1 MSLGRTTTGVGLLF
15 GLLFSAGAHAQQVD
29 GPPPPAP
36 PATITRDAEGRAT
49 IRATRLATAL
59 RIDGQLDESLYSS
72 TPPVSDFIQ
81 VEPNDGAPATQET
94 EVWFSFDQTNVYV
107 SFRVWESQPDRM
119 IVNEMRRDSTQNIL
133 QNETV
138 AFILDT
144 YHDRRNGVLFH
155 INAIGGRLDGQVTNE
170 RQYNPDWN
178 PIWDHAVARFA
189 GGWTLETAVPFKS
202 LRYRPGRDQVWG
214 FNARRINRWKNEISY
229 VTRVPNALGIRGIFQ
244 TSQAATL
251 IGIEAPPGSRNL
263 EIKPY
268 VISDLKTDVTA
279 SPSIRNDLGGDVGLD
294 VKYGVTQNL
303 TADFTYNT
311 DFAQVEADEQ
321 QINLTRFSLFFP
333 EKREFFLEN
342 QGLFQFG
349 GVTGRFGGGDT
360 PILFFSRRIG
370 LEQGQEIGIQAGGRL
385 TGRVGAF
392 SVGALNIRTDEDA
405 VSGTQSTNFSVL
417 RIKRDLLRRSSIGGI
432 FTRRSDAVNGVGSND
447 TYGIDGTFAFFNNFA
462 INTYWARTHT
472 EGLSTDDTS
481 YRVDLNYNGDRY
493 GVELERLRVGD
504 NFNPEI
510 GFLRRDDMRKSFAQL
525 RLSPR
530 PASIAQVRKF
540 SWIGSLNYIE
550 DGPGRLE
557 TRESRGEFGIEFEN
571 SDALN
576 VSYTDTYEFLKQ
588 PFAIARDVT
597 IPVGG
602 YNFNTLALRFTMG
615 QHRKASGILSIE
627 QGSFFGGDKTT
638 VGYSRGRVEISP
650 QLAIEPSVSVNRV
663 TLPVGSFTTNLVSS
677 RLTYTLT
684 PKMFVSGLVQ
694 YNSSRHSVAANVRF
708 RWEYRPGSELFIV
721 YNDTRDTGTAGFPDL
736 QNRAFI
742 VKINRLFR
750 F

>member
-1 MSLGRTTTGVGLLF
+1 MSRTTTGVGLLL
-15 GLLFSAGAHAQQVD
+15 GVLFSAGAHAQQVD
-29 GPPPPAP
+29 GPPPPDP
-36 PATITRDAEGRAT
+36 PATIARDAEGRAT
-49 IRATRLATAL
+49 IRATRIATPL
-59 RIDGQLDESLYSS
+59 RIDGQLDESLYASVR
-72 TPPVSDFIQ
+72 PVSDFIQ
-81 VEPNDGAPATQET
+81 VEPNDGEPATQKT

-107 SFRVWESQPDRM
+107 TFRAWESRPDRM

-144 YHDRRNGVLFH
+144 YYDRRNGVLFH

-170 RQYNPDWN
+170 RQYNSDWN
-178 PIWDHAVARFA
+178 PIWDHAVGRFA

-251 IGIEAPPGSRNL
+251 VGIEAPPGSRNL
-263 EIKPY
+263 EVKPY
-268 VISDLKTDVTA
+268 VISDLTTDVTA
-279 SPSIRNDLGGDVGLD
+279 DPAIRNDPGGDVGLD
-294 VKYGVTQNL
+294 LKYGVTPNL

-311 DFAQVEADEQ
+311 DFAQVEADEEQ
-321 QINLTRFSLFFP
+321 VNLTRFSLFFP

-342 QGLFQFG
+342 QGLFEFG
-349 GVTGRFGGGDT
+349 GATGRFSGDT
-360 PILFFSRRIG
+360 PLLFFSRRIG
-370 LEQGQEIGIQAGGRL
+370 LDAGREIDIQAGGRL

-392 SVGALNIRTDEDA
+392 SVGVLNIRTDEDVVSNTPVTDFSA
-405 VSGTQSTNFSVL
+405 V
-417 RIKRDLLRRSSIGGI
+417 RIKRDVLRRSSIGGI
-432 FTRRSDAVNGVGSND
+432 FTRRSVALNGVGSNE
-447 TYGIDGTFAFFNNFA
+447 TYGVDGTFAFFNNLA
-462 INTYWARTHT
+462 INTYWARTRT
-472 EGLSTDDTS
+472 EDLSRDDTS
-481 YRVDLNYNGDRY
+481 HRLDLNYNGDRY
-493 GVELERLRVGD
+493 GVELERLRIGD
-504 NFNPEI
+504 NFKPEV
-510 GFLRRDDMRKSFAQL
+510 GFLRRDDMRKSFAQF
-525 RLSPR
+525 RFSPR
-530 PASIAQVRKF
+530 PASIASVRKF
-540 SWIGSLNYIE
+540 SWIGSITYIE

-576 VSYTDTYEFLKQ
+576 VSYTDTYEFLDE
-588 PFAIARDVT
+588 PFRIVSGVT
-597 IPVGG
+597 IPGGG
-602 YNFNTLALRFTMG
+602 YNFSTLALRFTMG
-615 QHRKASGILSIE
+615 QHRKASGILSIQ
-627 QGSFFGGDKTT
+627 QGSFFGGDKTA

-721 YNDTRDTGTAGFPDL
+721 YNDTRDTEGGGFPEL
-736 QNRAFI
+736 QSRAFI

>member
-1 MSLGRTTTGVGLLF
+1 MTRITAGVGLLVIF
-15 GLLFSAGAHAQQVD
+15 LSCPRADAQQID

-36 PATITRDAEGRAT
+36 PTSIARDVEGKAT
-49 IRATRLATAL
+49 IRATRVATPL
-59 RIDGQLDESLYSS
+59 RIDGQLDESLYGSV
-72 TPPVSDFIQ
+72 TPVSDFIQ
-81 VEPNDGAPATQET
+81 VEPNDGAPATQKT
-94 EVWFSFDQTNVYV
+94 ELWVAFDQTNVYV
-107 SFRVWESQPDRM
+107 SFRVWESRPDRM

-133 QNETV
+133 QNEAV

-144 YHDRRNGVLFH
+144 YYDRRNGVLFH
-155 INAIGGRLDGQVTNE
+155 INAIGGRLDGQVTDE
-170 RQYNPDWN
+170 RQYNSDWN
-178 PIWDHAVARFA
+178 PIWDYATGRFD
-189 GGWTLETAVPFKS
+189 GGWTLEAAVPFKS
-202 LRYRPGRDQVWG
+202 LRYRPGREQVWG
-214 FNARRINRWKNEISY
+214 LNARRINRWKNEISY

-244 TSQAATL
+244 VSAAATL
-251 IGIEAPPGSRNL
+251 VGIEAPPGARSL
-263 EIKPY
+263 ELKPY
-268 VISDLKTDVTA
+268 AISDLTTDATA
-279 SPSIRNDLGGDVGLD
+279 SPAIRNDVGGDAGLD

-311 DFAQVEADEQ
+311 DFAQVEADEEQ
-321 QINLTRFSLFFP
+321 VNLTRFSLFFP

-349 GVTGRFGGGDT
+349 GVTGRFGGDT

-370 LEQGQEIGIQAGGRL
+370 LDSGREIGIQAGGRL

-405 VSGTQSTNFSVL
+405 GSNTPSTNFSVL
-417 RIKRDLLRRSSIGGI
+417 RIKRDVLRRSSIGGI
-432 FTRRSDAVNGVGSND
+432 FTRRSVALNGAGSNE

-462 INTYWARTHT
+462 INTYWARTRT
-472 EGLSTDDTS
+472 EGASTDDTS
-481 YRVDLNYNGDRY
+481 CRMDLNYNGDRY
-493 GVELERLRVGD
+493 GVELERLRVGE
-504 NFNPEI
+504 NFNPEM
-510 GFLRRDDMRKSFAQL
+510 GFLRRDDLRKSFAQF
-525 RLSPR
+525 RFSPR
-530 PASIAQVRKF
+530 PASIASIRKF
-540 SWIGSLNYIE
+540 SWIGSLTYIE

-557 TRESRGEFGIEFEN
+557 TRESRGEAGIEFEN
-571 SDALN
+571 SDSLN

-588 PFAIARDVT
+588 PFPIAPGVS

-602 YNFNTLALRFTMG
+602 YSFGTLGVRFTMG
-615 QHRKASGILSIE
+615 QQRRSSGILSFQ

-638 VGYSRGRVEISP
+638 IGYSRGRVEISP
-650 QLAIEPSVSVNRV
+650 RLAIEPSVSMNRV
-663 TLPVGSFTTNLVSS
+663 TLPVGSFTTNLLSS

-721 YNDTRDTGTAGFPDL
+721 YNDTRDTEGLGFPDL
-736 QNRAFI
+736 ETRSFV

>member
-1 MSLGRTTTGVGLLF
+1 MTRITAGVGLLVIF
-15 GLLFSAGAHAQQVD
+15 LSCPRADAQQID

-36 PATITRDAEGRAT
+36 PTSIARDVEGKAT
-49 IRATRLATAL
+49 IRATRVATPL
-59 RIDGQLDESLYSS
+59 RIDGQLDESLYGSV
-72 TPPVSDFIQ
+72 TPVSDFIQ
-81 VEPNDGAPATQET
+81 VEPNDGAPATQKT
-94 EVWFSFDQTNVYV
+94 ELWVAFDQTSVYV

-133 QNETV
+133 QNEAV

-144 YHDRRNGVLFH
+144 YYDRRNGALFH
-155 INAIGGRLDGQVTNE
+155 INAIGGRLDGQVTDE
-170 RQYNPDWN
+170 RQYNSDWN
-178 PIWDHAVARFA
+178 PIWDYATGRFD
-189 GGWTLETAVPFKS
+189 GGWTLEAAVPFKS
-202 LRYRPGRDQVWG
+202 LRYRPGREQVWG
-214 FNARRINRWKNEISY
+214 LNARRINRWKNEISY

-244 TSQAATL
+244 VSAAATL
-251 IGIEAPPGSRNL
+251 VGIEAPPGARSL
-263 EIKPY
+263 ELKPY
-268 VISDLKTDVTA
+268 AIFDLTTDATV
-279 SPSIRNDLGGDVGLD
+279 SPAIRNDVGGDAGLD

-311 DFAQVEADEQ
+311 DFAQVEADEEQ
-321 QINLTRFSLFFP
+321 VNLTRFSLFFP

-349 GVTGRFGGGDT
+349 GVTGRFGGDT

-370 LEQGQEIGIQAGGRL
+370 LDSGREIGIQAGGRL

-405 VSGTQSTNFSVL
+405 GSNTPSTNFSVL
-417 RIKRDLLRRSSIGGI
+417 RIKRDVLRRSSIGGI
-432 FTRRSDAVNGVGSND
+432 FTRRSVALNGAGSNE

-462 INTYWARTHT
+462 INTYWARTRT
-472 EGLSTDDTS
+472 EGRSTDDTS
-481 YRVDLNYNGDRY
+481 YRMDLNYNGDRY
-493 GVELERLRVGD
+493 GVELERLRVGE
-504 NFNPEI
+504 NFNPEM
-510 GFLRRDDMRKSFAQL
+510 GFLRRDDLRKSFAQF
-525 RLSPR
+525 RFSPR
-530 PASIAQVRKF
+530 PASIASIRKF
-540 SWIGSLNYIE
+540 SWIGSLTYIE

-557 TRESRGEFGIEFEN
+557 TRESRGEAGIEFEN
-571 SDALN
+571 SDSLN
-576 VSYTDTYEFLKQ
+576 VSYTHTYEFLKQ
-588 PFAIARDVT
+588 PFPIAPGVT

-602 YNFNTLALRFTMG
+602 YSFGTLGVRFTMG
-615 QHRKASGILSIE
+615 QQRRSSGILSFQ

-650 QLAIEPSVSVNRV
+650 RLAIEPSVSMNRV
-663 TLPVGSFTTNLVSS
+663 TLPVGSFTTNLLNS

-721 YNDTRDTGTAGFPDL
+721 YNDTRDTEGLGFPDL
-736 QNRAFI
+736 ETRSFV

>member
-1 MSLGRTTTGVGLLF
+1 MIRTGSRLAHLLA
-15 GLLFSAGAHAQQVD
+15 LLYCASAHAQQVD
-29 GPPPPAP
+29 GPPPPDP

-49 IRATRLATAL
+49 IRATRVATPL

-72 TPPVSDFIQ
+72 TPPVSDFTQ
-81 VEPNDGAPATQET
+81 VEPNDGAPATQKT
-94 EVWFSFDQTNVYV
+94 ELWVSFDQTNVYV
-107 SFRVWESQPDRM
+107 AFRVWESEPDRM
-119 IVNEMRRDSTQNIL
+119 IVNEMRRDSNRNII

-138 AFILDT
+138 GFVLDT
-144 YHDRRNGVLFH
+144 YHDRRNGVIFH
-155 INAIGGRLDGQVTNE
+155 SNAIGGRLDGQVTDE
-170 RQYNPDWN
+170 RLYNTDWS
-178 PIWDHAVARFA
+178 PIWDHATGRFA
-189 GGWTLETAVPFKS
+189 GGWTLEVAVPFKS

-229 VTRVPNALGIRGIFQ
+229 VSPVSNALGIRGIMQ

-251 IGIEAPPGSRNL
+251 VGIEAPPGSRNL

-279 SPSIRNDLGGDVGLD
+279 SPAIRNDPGGKAGLD

-321 QINLTRFSLFFP
+321 QVNLTRFSLFFP

-349 GVTGRFGGGDT
+349 GVTGRFGGDT

-370 LEQGQEIGIQAGGRL
+370 LEQGREIGIQAGGRL

-392 SVGALNIRTDEDA
+392 SVGALNISTDEDA
-405 VSGTQSTNFSVL
+405 VSGTQPTNFSVL
-417 RIKRDLLRRSSIGGI
+417 RVKRDLLRRSSIGGI
-432 FTRRSDAVNGVGSND
+432 FTRRSIAVNGVGSND
-447 TYGIDGTFAFFNNFA
+447 TYGIDGTFAFFNNLA
-462 INTYWARTHT
+462 INTYWARTQT
-472 EGLSTDDTS
+472 EGLSGDDTS
-481 YRVDLNYNGDRY
+481 YRLDLNYNGDRY

-504 NFNPEI
+504 DFNPEI

-525 RLSPR
+525 RFSPR
-530 PASIAQVRKF
+530 PASIARVRKF
-540 SWIGSLNYIE
+540 SWLGSLTYIE

-557 TRESRGEFGIEFEN
+557 TRENHGEFGIEFEN

-576 VSYTDTYEFLKQ
+576 VSYTDSYEFLKQ
-588 PFAIARDVT
+588 PFAIARGVT

-602 YNFNTLALRFTMG
+602 YNFGTLAVRFTMG
-615 QHRKASGILSIE
+615 QHRRASGILSIE
-627 QGSFFGGDKTT
+627 RGSFFGGDKTT
-638 VGYSRGRVEISP
+638 LGYSRGRVKISP
-650 QLAIEPSVSVNRV
+650 QLAIEPSVSVNRL

-677 RLTYTLT
+677 RVTYTLT

-694 YNSSRHSVAANVRF
+694 YNSSRRSVAANVRF

-721 YNDTRDTGTAGFPDL
+721 YNDTRDTGSAGFPDL

>member
-1 MSLGRTTTGVGLLF
+1 MNRITTGVGLLVIF
-15 GLLFSAGAHAQQVD
+15 LSCPRADAQQID

-36 PATITRDAEGRAT
+36 PTSIARDVEGKAT
-49 IRATRLATAL
+49 IRATRVATPIG
-59 RIDGQLDESLYSS
+59 IDGQLDESLYGSV
-72 TPPVSDFIQ
+72 TPVSDFIQ
-81 VEPNDGAPATQET
+81 VEPNDGAPATQKT
-94 EVWFSFDQTNVYV
+94 ELWVAFDQTNVYV
-107 SFRVWESQPDRM
+107 SFRLWESQPDRM

-133 QNETV
+133 QNEAV

-144 YHDRRNGVLFH
+144 YYDRRNGVLFH
-155 INAIGGRLDGQVTNE
+155 INAIGGRLDGQVTDE
-170 RQYNPDWN
+170 RQYNSDWN
-178 PIWDHAVARFA
+178 PIWDYATGRFD
-189 GGWTLETAVPFKS
+189 GGWTLEAAVPFKS
-202 LRYRPGRDQVWG
+202 LRYRPGREQVWG
-214 FNARRINRWKNEISY
+214 LNARRINRWKNEISY

-244 TSQAATL
+244 VSAAATL
-251 IGIEAPPGSRNL
+251 VGIEAPPGARSL
-263 EIKPY
+263 ELKPY
-268 VISDLKTDVTA
+268 AISDLTTDTTA
-279 SPSIRNDLGGDVGLD
+279 SPAIRNDVGGDAGLD

-311 DFAQVEADEQ
+311 DFAQVEADEEQ
-321 QINLTRFSLFFP
+321 VNLTRFSLFFP

-349 GVTGRFGGGDT
+349 GVTGRFGGDT

-370 LEQGQEIGIQAGGRL
+370 LDSGREIGIQAGGRL

-392 SVGALNIRTDEDA
+392 SVGALNIRTDEDEG
-405 VSGTQSTNFSVL
+405 SNTPSTNFSVL
-417 RIKRDLLRRSSIGGI
+417 RIKRDVLRRSSIGGI
-432 FTRRSDAVNGVGSND
+432 FTRRSVALNGAGSNE

-462 INTYWARTHT
+462 INTYWARTRT
-472 EGLSTDDTS
+472 EDRSTDDTS
-481 YRVDLNYNGDRY
+481 YRMDLNYNGDRY
-493 GVELERLRVGD
+493 GVELERLRVGE
-504 NFNPEI
+504 NFNPEM
-510 GFLRRDDMRKSFAQL
+510 GFLRRDDLRKSFAQF
-525 RLSPR
+525 RFSPR
-530 PASIAQVRKF
+530 PASIASIRKF
-540 SWIGSLNYIE
+540 SWIGSLTYIE

-557 TRESRGEFGIEFEN
+557 TRESRGEAGIEFEN
-571 SDALN
+571 SDILN

-588 PFAIARDVT
+588 PFPIAPGVT

-602 YNFNTLALRFTMG
+602 YSFGTLGGRFTMG
-615 QHRKASGILSIE
+615 QQRRSSGILSFQ

-638 VGYSRGRVEISP
+638 VAYSRGRVEISP
-650 QLAIEPSVSVNRV
+650 RLAIEPSVSMNRV
-663 TLPVGSFTTNLVSS
+663 TLPVGSFTTNLLSS

-721 YNDTRDTGTAGFPDL
+721 YNDTRDTEGLGFPDL
-736 QNRAFI
+736 ETRSFV

>member
-1 MSLGRTTTGVGLLF
+1 MNRITTGVGLLVIF
-15 GLLFSAGAHAQQVD
+15 LSCPRADAQQID

-36 PATITRDAEGRAT
+36 PASIARDVEGKAT
-49 IRATRLATAL
+49 IRATRVATPL
-59 RIDGQLDESLYSS
+59 DIDGQLDESLYGSV
-72 TPPVSDFIQ
+72 TPVSDFIQ
-81 VEPNDGAPATQET
+81 VEPNDGAPATQKT
-94 EVWFSFDQTNVYV
+94 ELWVAFDQTNVYV

-133 QNETV
+133 QNEAV

-144 YHDRRNGVLFH
+144 YYDRRNGVLFH
-155 INAIGGRLDGQVTNE
+155 INAIGGRLDGQVTDE
-170 RQYNPDWN
+170 RQYNSDWN
-178 PIWDHAVARFA
+178 PIWDYATGRFD
-189 GGWTLETAVPFKS
+189 GGWTLEAAVPFKS
-202 LRYRPGRDQVWG
+202 LRYRPGREQVWG
-214 FNARRINRWKNEISY
+214 LNARRINRWKNEISY

-244 TSQAATL
+244 VSAAATL
-251 IGIEAPPGSRNL
+251 VGIEAPPGARSL
-263 EIKPY
+263 ELKPY
-268 VISDLKTDVTA
+268 AISDLTTDATA
-279 SPSIRNDLGGDVGLD
+279 SPAIRNDVGGDAGLD

-311 DFAQVEADEQ
+311 DFAQVEADEEQ
-321 QINLTRFSLFFP
+321 VNLTRFSLFFP

-349 GVTGRFGGGDT
+349 GVTGRFGGDT

-370 LEQGQEIGIQAGGRL
+370 LDSGREIGIQAGGRL

-405 VSGTQSTNFSVL
+405 GSNTPSTNFSVL
-417 RIKRDLLRRSSIGGI
+417 RIKRDVLRRSSIGGI
-432 FTRRSDAVNGVGSND
+432 FTRRSVALNGAGSNE

-462 INTYWARTHT
+462 INTYWARTRT
-472 EGLSTDDTS
+472 EGRSTDDTS
-481 YRVDLNYNGDRY
+481 YRMDLNYNGDRY
-493 GVELERLRVGD
+493 GVELERLRVGK
-504 NFNPEI
+504 NFNPEM
-510 GFLRRDDMRKSFAQL
+510 GFLRRDDLRKSFAQF
-525 RLSPR
+525 RFSPR
-530 PASIAQVRKF
+530 PASIASIRKF
-540 SWIGSLNYIE
+540 SWIGSLTYIE

-557 TRESRGEFGIEFEN
+557 TRESRGEAGIEFEN
-571 SDALN
+571 SDMVNL
-576 VSYTDTYEFLKQ
+576 SYTDTYEFLKR
-588 PFAIARDVT
+588 PFPIAPGVT

-602 YNFNTLALRFTMG
+602 YNFGTLGVRFTMG
-615 QHRKASGILSIE
+615 QQRRSSGILSFQ
-627 QGSFFGGDKTT
+627 QGSFFGGDKTA
-638 VGYSRGRVEISP
+638 VSYSRGRVEISP
-650 QLAIEPSVSVNRV
+650 RLAIEPSVSVNRV
-663 TLPVGSFTTNLVSS
+663 TLPVGSFTTNLLSS

-721 YNDTRDTGTAGFPDL
+721 YNDTRDTEGLGFPDL
-736 QNRAFI
+736 ETRTFI

>member
-1 MSLGRTTTGVGLLF
+1 MGLDRSATGVGILVGVLF
-15 GLLFSAGAHAQQVD
+15 CAGAHAQQFD
-29 GPPPPAP
+29 GPPPPDP
-36 PATITRDAEGRAT
+36 PATIARDTEGRAT
-49 IRATRLATAL
+49 IRATRIAIPL

-72 TPPVSDFIQ
+72 TPPISDFIQ
-81 VEPNDGAPATQET
+81 VEPNDGAPATQKT
-94 EVWFSFDQTNVYV
+94 ELWVSFDQTNVYV
-107 SFRVWESQPDRM
+107 VFRVWESEPDRM
-119 IVNEMRRDSTQNIL
+119 IVNEMRRDSNPNVL

-138 AFILDT
+138 GFVFDT
-144 YHDRRNGVLFH
+144 YYDRRNGVIFH
-155 INAIGGRLDGQVTNE
+155 SNAIGGRLDGQVTDE
-170 RQYNPDWN
+170 RQYNADWN
-178 PIWDHAVARFA
+178 PIWDHAAGRFA
-189 GGWTLETAVPFKS
+189 GGWTLEAAVPFKS
-202 LRYRPGRDQVWG
+202 LRYRPGREQVWG

-229 VTRVPNALGIRGIFQ
+229 VNRVSNALGIRGIMQ

-251 IGIEAPPGSRNL
+251 VGIEAPPGSRNL

-279 SPSIRNDLGGDVGLD
+279 SPAIRNDPGGDVGLD

-321 QINLTRFSLFFP
+321 QVNLTRFSLFFP

-349 GVTGRFGGGDT
+349 GVTGRFGGDT

-370 LEQGQEIGIQAGGRL
+370 LDQGREIDIQAGGRL

-392 SVGALNIRTDEDA
+392 GVGALNIRTDEDA
-405 VSGTQSTNFSVL
+405 VSGTPSTNFSVL
-417 RIKRDLLRRSSIGGI
+417 RVKRDLLRRSSIGGI
-432 FTRRSDAVNGVGSND
+432 FARRSVAVNGVGSND
-447 TYGIDGTFAFFNNFA
+447 TYGIDGTFAFFNNLA
-462 INTYWARTHT
+462 VNTYWARTRT
-472 EGLSTDDTS
+472 EGLSGNDTS
-481 YRVDLNYNGDRY
+481 YRLNLNYEGDRY

-525 RLSPR
+525 RFSPR

-550 DGPGRLE
+550 DGSGQLE
-557 TRESRGEFGIEFEN
+557 TRESRGEAGIEFEN

-576 VSYTDTYEFLKQ
+576 VSYTDTFEFLKQ
-588 PFAIARDVT
+588 PFRITPGVT
-597 IPVGG
+597 IPAGG
-602 YNFNTLALRFTMG
+602 YNFGAVALRLTMG
-615 QHRKASGILSIE
+615 QQRRTSGILSIE
-627 QGSFFGGDKTT
+627 RGSFFGGDKTT

-663 TLPVGSFTTNLVSS
+663 TLPVGSFTTNLIGS

-708 RWEYRPGSELFIV
+708 RWEYQPGSELFVV
-721 YNDTRDTGTAGFPDL
+721 YNDTRDTEGGGFPDL
-736 QNRAFI
+736 QTRAFI
-742 VKINRLFR
+742 VKLNRLFR